1 MRPVTEALPV
11 TLYGEHLAD
20 LRRGATGIELAWAMS
35 PDRVRGRVEL
45 SACLRTGE
53 PPVKGAADNFFGGLL
68 PEGPFLAKLANE
80 VGVSGHDVF
89 GLLEAVGSDV
99 AGALRVGALHREA
112 RPELLDASLLPEL
125 LEKASGYAVGGGG
138 SSLPGFQRKIAL
150 TRRGEGWLLG
160 RGALPSTHILKPST
174 ELNSR
179 IADAEA
185 YLLSLSRRLGLTTF
199 DSWTERLGDLHVVVV
214 ERYDRRVRN
223 DGVIERIHQE
233 DAAQALNL
241 AWLSDAKFQREP
253 SGASL
258 RSIAGLLDTD
268 RRVFDRSPS
277 EKSVLLRYVTFN
289 LATGNTD
296 AHAKNYSILRP
307 QGESARLAP
316 LYDLVPLAL
325 FSESRQGLSLWING
339 KRMSHDVQ
347 IDDLVDEAASWGM
360 DADESRYVV
369 TDVLETLVDATGDVD
384 CPASLLKTLPGY
396 VRALSRS
403 LLDGGRAHVAG
414 SVPVYFR
421 GQVGTPSGE
430 SEAG

>member
-1 MRPVTEALPV
+1 VTESLPV
-11 TLYGEHLAD
+11 TLYGDHLAD
-20 LRRGATGIELAWAMS
+20 LRRGAAGVELSWVMS

-45 SACLRTGE
+45 SASLRTGE
-53 PPVKGAADNFFGGLL
+53 PPTAGAAENFFGGLL

-80 VGVSGHDVF
+80 VGVSSHDVF

-99 AGALRVGALHREA
+99 AGALRVGAPDRQG
-112 RPELLDASLLPEL
+112 RPELLDASMLPEL
-125 LEKASGYAVGGGG
+125 LERASGYAVGGGG

-150 TRRGEGWLLG
+150 TRRDDEWLLG

-179 IADAEA
+179 VADAEA
-185 YLLSLSRRLGLTTF
+185 YLLALSRRLGLTTF
-199 DSWTERLGDLHVVVV
+199 DSWTERLGDLHVVIV
-214 ERYDRRVRN
+214 ERYDRRVRD

-241 AWLSDAKFQREP
+241 AWLSDEKFQREF

-258 RSIAGLLDTD
+258 RSIAGLLDAD
-268 RRVFDRSPS
+268 RRIFDRSPS
-277 EKSVLLRYVTFN
+277 QKSVLLRYVTFN

-296 AHAKNYSILRP
+296 AHAKNYSLLRP

-325 FSESRQGLSLWING
+325 FSESRQGLALWING
-339 KRMSHDVQ
+339 KRMSHDVT
-347 IDDLVDEAASWGM
+347 IDDLVEESASWGM
-360 DADESRYVV
+360 GADESRRIV
-369 TDVLETLVDATGDVD
+369 TDVLETLVDATADSD
-384 CPASLLKTLPGY
+384 CPASLSKTLPGY

-414 SVPVYFR
+414 AVPVYFR
-421 GQVGTPSGE
+421 GQIGTPGGASDTD
-430 SEAG
+430 

>member
-1 MRPVTEALPV
+1 MIESLPV
-11 TLYGEHLAD
+11 TLYGDHLAD
-20 LRRGATGIELAWAMS
+20 LHRGAFGVELAWAMS
-35 PDRVRGRVEL
+35 ADRVRGRVEL
-45 SACLRTGE
+45 SASLRTGE
-53 PPVKGAADNFFGGLL
+53 PPAEGAVENFFGGLL

-80 VGVSGHDVF
+80 VGVGGRDVF

-99 AGALRVGALHREA
+99 AGALRVGAPDREG
-112 RPELLDASLLPEL
+112 RPERLDESMLPEL
-125 LEKASGYAVGGGG
+125 LERASGYAVGGGG

-150 TRRGEGWLLG
+150 TRADDQWLLG
-160 RGALPSTHILKPST
+160 RGSVPSTHILKPST

-185 YLLSLSRRLGLTTF
+185 YLLALSRRLGLTTF
-199 DSWTERLGDLHVVVV
+199 DSWTERLGDLHVVIV
-214 ERYDRRVRN
+214 ERYDRRVQD

-241 AWLSDAKFQREP
+241 PWLSDAKFQREL

-277 EKSVLLRYVTFN
+277 QKSVLLRYVTFN

-325 FSESRQGLSLWING
+325 FSESRQGLSLWIND
-339 KRMSHDVQ
+339 KRMSHDVT
-347 IDDLVDEAASWGM
+347 IDDLVEEAASWGM
-360 DADESRYVV
+360 DADESRRVA
-369 TDVLETLVDATGDVD
+369 TDVLETLVDATRDVD
-384 CPASLLKTLPGY
+384 CPPSLSNTLPGY

-414 SVPVYFR
+414 AVPVYFR
-421 GQVGTPSGE
+421 GQIGTPG
-430 SEAG
+430 G